1 MKLESEPVVVG
12 AVGKVKIQ
20 PLLRDFQAEGES
32 PALGL
37 FHGAAFSTAL
47 LPTNSAKEPQLGT
60 AQKSAG
66 IYSHTLPESTKG
78 LNAVDYLPIAV
89 LRMDVVNDFFRI
101 QAFVFRL
108 EVGSIGIHKFQSRIL
123 FPSRLEARTSSG
135 AVRCRERLGGMLK
148 YYEREAA

>member
-1 MKLESEPVVVG
+1 VRTTCKNRGNL
-12 AVGKVKIQ
+12 I
-20 PLLRDFQAEGES
+20 L
-32 PALGL
+32 
-37 FHGAAFSTAL
+37 
-47 LPTNSAKEPQLGT
+47 QLGT

-108 EVGSIGIHKFQSRIL
+108 EVGSIGIHKLQSRL
-123 FPSRLEARTSSG
+123 LVFCPVTLDLPSADAPLARI
-135 AVRCRERLGGMLK
+135 ERTTVTTVWG
-148 YYEREAA
+148 RSARIF